1 MHVCDQ
7 GSSNGTFLFKRRLQ
21 AGVWEALQD
30 GTQVRC
36 GTDAHVYVVQAP
48 AEAGEFMQAAQQQA
62 PGALV
67 GVVSGEAAKE
77 AQEGGGVW
85 GQQRRRASS
94 EAKAE
99 HWLASLDYKGLTDKE
114 RRATAELQEKMQ
126 RLGALRTEARR
137 IEAKESGQ
145 GGLTAG

>member
-1 MHVCDQ
+1 MVYVCDQ

-62 PGALV
+62 PEALV

-99 HWLASLDYKGLTDKE
+99 HWLASLDYNGLTDS
-114 RRATAELQEKMQ
+114 RIRSAGPLQSCRKKCSAWEPFAQ
-126 RLGALRTEARR
+126 RPGA
-137 IEAKESGQ
+137 
-145 GGLTAG
+145 